1 MPGAAVQFML
11 SEYASK
17 VTPKPPDRTL
27 VASRR
32 AEMEDALDDDS
43 VLRNAFVNESGS
55 FRHGTSVRAHS
66 DVDYL
71 VWTTRPRP
79 TRPSTQLSSLK
90 SHLYIN
96 MYSATA
102 ASVRNPTVRV
112 EFATAPFFEVVPA
125 WWSHDVG
132 DDEVFYIPGPGD
144 EWVKSIPKAH
154 NRYVSE
160 INDRHKKKVKQLVRL
175 LKAWK
180 YHVGAPVSS
189 FYLEIRTARYAAG
202 ETSIL
207 YLLDLKIVMSK
218 ILNEGVRDLNDPL
231 HIVGRIPGCPSEAKR
246 LTTKRLLSDAVTAL
260 DRAWDAYKDNDK
272 TGYWLAMT
280 DVFGTDFPWPTE

>member
-1 MPGAAVQFML
+1 MQHML
-11 SEYASK
+11 SEYASI
-17 VTPKPPDRTL
+17 VTPKPPDRAL

-32 AEMEDALDDDS
+32 AELESALDDS
-43 VLRNAFVNESGS
+43 PLRDAFVNESGS

-79 TRPSTQLSSLK
+79 VLPSTQLSTLK

-96 MYSATA
+96 MYSATRA
-102 ASVRNPTVRV
+102 AVSSPTVRV
-112 EFATAPFFEVVPA
+112 EFASPPYFEVVPA
-125 WWSHDVG
+125 WWSHDIG
-132 DDEVFYIPGPGD
+132 DDEVFFIPGPGD
-144 EWVKSIPKAH
+144 EWVQSIPKAH

-160 INDRHKKKVKQLVRL
+160 INDQHGRKVKQLIRL

-180 YHVGAPVSS
+180 YHVDAPVSS
-189 FYLEIRTARYAAG
+189 FYLEIRTARYAAA
-202 ETSIL
+202 EASIM
-207 YLLDLKIVMSK
+207 YLLDMRFVMSR

-231 HIVGRIPGCPSEAKR
+231 KIVGRIPGCASEAKR
-246 LTTKRLLSDAVTAL
+246 LMTVRLLDEAVEAL
-260 DRAWDAYKDNDK
+260 CRAWDAYKDCDK

-280 DVFGTDFPWPTE
+280 DVFGTDFPWPME